1 MFSEK
6 AYFTLKSNSFYILWG
21 DKMEKFDVL
30 VIGSGSGMIVA
41 SNAVANGMKTAV
53 VDFGPMGG
61 TCLNRGCIPS
71 KMLIYPADVIAT
83 IEEAEKIGVKATI
96 NSIDFERIMK
106 RMRELVTEDSQSQ
119 ARGVSATP
127 GMAWFKDVGEFV
139 SDYTMQVGDKTI
151 NAERIFIVSGARPDL
166 PPVKGLEDVNYLT
179 SDTVLGIQ
187 TPPKSMIIIG
197 GGYIAAEYSHF
208 FASTGTK
215 VTIIQRNPRLL
226 PDEEPE
232 ISELLKQEMSTR
244 MQVLTNCEAI
254 EAAEKNGS
262 KVVLA
267 KNRENGQITQLSA
280 ETLLV
285 AAGRIPNSDLLKPE
299 KTGVKLDER
308 GYVKVNEYLET
319 GKKNI
324 WAFGDAIGKQMFKHV
339 ANYEAEVAW
348 HNAVHDHKVKMDY
361 SAAPHAVFTHP
372 QIASV
377 GLKEGEARQKGHRI
391 LVGKAF
397 YKDVAMGSA
406 MGEPEGFVKIIVE
419 QKTGKILGAHIIGP
433 FASTLIQEI
442 INAMAVEDRTFL
454 PIIRSMHI
462 HPAMPEVV
470 QRAFGNLSEA

>member
-1 MFSEK
+1 
-6 AYFTLKSNSFYILWG
+6 
-21 DKMEKFDVL
+21 MEKFDVL

-71 KMLIYPADVIAT
+71 KMLIYPADVIAI
-83 IEEAEKIGVKATI
+83 IEEAEKIGINATV
-96 NSIDFERIMK
+96 NSINFEKIMK
-106 RMRELVTEDSQSQ
+106 RMRELTTEDSQRQ
-119 ARGVSATP
+119 ARSVQATP
-127 GMAWFKDVGEFV
+127 GMTWFKDVGEFI

-166 PPVKGLEDVNYLT
+166 PPVRGLGDVDYLT
-179 SDTVLGIQ
+179 SETVLGIQ
-187 TPPKSMIIIG
+187 TAPKTMIIIG

-208 FASTGTK
+208 FASTGTR
-215 VTIIQRNPRLL
+215 VTIIQRSPRLL

-244 MQVLTNCEAI
+244 MEVYTNHEVV
-254 EAAEKNGS
+254 EVVEKNRVK
-262 KVVLA
+262 KVSA
-267 KNRENGQITQLSA
+267 RNRENGQIKEFTA
-280 ETLLV
+280 EALLV

-299 KTGVKLDER
+299 KTGVELDER

-319 GKKNI
+319 GKQNI

-348 HNAVHDHKVKMDY
+348 HNAIHDHKVKMDY

-377 GLKEGEARQKGHRI
+377 GLKEAEAKQKGHKI

-397 YKDVAMGSA
+397 YRDVAIGAA
-406 MGEPEGFVKIIVE
+406 MGEPEGFVKVIVE

-433 FASTLIQEI
+433 FASLLIQEI
-442 INAMAVEDRTFL
+442 INAMAVEDRTFR

-470 QRAFGNLSEA
+470 QRAFGNLTEA